1 MRIQSIVAI
10 LVITS
15 AMMATTI
22 TAILALSSTLIPSTA
37 QAVSYEEIQVAELG
51 SRLPLADILASQ
63 LLSGTPDGAV
73 KASDQATG
81 HIEKHIAK
89 RAATQNT
96 TLR

>member
-37 QAVSYEEIQVAELG
+37 QAVSHGEHRVAELG
-51 SRLPLADILASQ
+51 SRLPIADILSSQ
-63 LLSGTPDGAV
+63 LLSGTSDGAV
-73 KASDQATG
+73 KGSDQATD
-81 HIEKHIAK
+81 HIETHIAK
-89 RAATQNT
+89 RVAPQNT
-96 TLR
+96 ILK